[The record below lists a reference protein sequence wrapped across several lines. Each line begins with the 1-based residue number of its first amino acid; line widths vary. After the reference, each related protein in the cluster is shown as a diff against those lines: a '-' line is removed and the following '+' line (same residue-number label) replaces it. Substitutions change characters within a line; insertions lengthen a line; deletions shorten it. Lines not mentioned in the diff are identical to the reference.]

1 MDKIAAYELLLEEH
15 PLWTKEAYVFG
26 ASQPDVSEA
35 LEPMKSRTRKV
46 KAYAKAKGKEKRTPL
61 GKAVLVGG
69 GLGAGLG
76 GLVGLGAGVPGVIG
90 GVIGGGLTGG
100 FIGGVMSEA
109 DANEIKRMKALNR
122 SGKYQQHAVNIGL
135 AQVRARREAEAYEH
149 DRRHREQM
157 RRFDRLER
165 RVDRRDTY
173 GRHYG
178 SPYRY

>member
-1 MDKIAAYELLLEEH
+1 MDKIAAYEALLAVN

-35 LEPMKSRTRKV
+35 LEPMESRTRKV

-90 GVIGGGLTGG
+90 GVIGGGLAGG
-100 FIGGVMSEA
+100 LVGGVLSEA
-109 DANEIKRMKALNR
+109 DAQEIKRMKALNS
-122 SGKYQQHAVNIGL
+122 SGKYQQHAIDTGL
-135 AQVRARREAEAYEH
+135 AQVRARRRAEEYER
-149 DRRHREQM
+149 DRKHREQM

-165 RVDRRDTY
+165 QVAY
-173 GRHYG
+173 GSHYG

>member
-1 MDKIAAYELLLEEH
+1 MDKLAAYELILEDH

-35 LEPMKSRTRKV
+35 LEPIKERTGRM

-69 GLGAGLG
+69 GVGAGLG
-76 GLVGLGAGVPGVIG
+76 GLVGLGGGVPGVVG

-100 FIGGVMSEA
+100 LIGGVMSAA
-109 DANEIKRMKALNR
+109 DANEIKRMQALNR
-122 SGKYQQHAVNIGL
+122 SGKYRQHTINIGL
-135 AQVRARREAEAYEH
+135 AQVRARREAEEYER
-149 DRRHREQM
+149 DRKHREQM

-173 GRHYG
+173 GRHYD

>member
-1 MDKIAAYELLLEEH
+1 MNKVAAYQHVLGSH

-35 LEPMKSRTRKV
+35 LEPMESRTRKV

-90 GVIGGGLTGG
+90 GVVGGGLAGG
-100 FIGGVMSEA
+100 LVGGVLSEA
-109 DANEIKRMKALNR
+109 DAQEIKRMKALNR
-122 SGKYQQHAVNIGL
+122 SGKYRQHAIDTGL
-135 AQVRARREAEAYEH
+135 AQVRARRRAEEYER
-149 DRRHREQM
+149 DRKHREQM

-165 RVDRRDTY
+165 RVGHRDTY